1 VLGTQVDAS
10 ASVRRA
16 PSEQRAVAVRLDE
29 IAAELGP
36 VYRAA
41 KPFPHIVLDGVLDE
55 SVLDGVLAEWPAR
68 DAVPWIRHDDDLERG
83 KHTNGDIGRFGPN
96 AQRVLTEISRPFFL
110 EFLSEL
116 TGIAALI
123 PDPYFAAAGLFETTE
138 GGYLDIHADFS
149 INARTGLDRRCNVL
163 IYLNH
168 GWTDA
173 NGGQLEFWRA
183 RPMRCERSIVPVFN
197 RMVIFDTKPSAYHG
211 HPNPVV
217 AAPAGSRRT
226 ISAYYYTRGRPF
238 REQIYGAQG
247 VRVPGGP
254 PVSRR
259 AQLRAVG
266 KAFTPPIVVAA
277 AKHLMHRSTGA

>member
-1 VLGTQVDAS
+1 MAPARVD
-10 ASVRRA
+10 
-16 PSEQRAVAVRLDE
+16 PPWSEQRAVAVRLDE
-29 IAAELGP
+29 LAPELGP

-41 KPFPHIVLDGVLDE
+41 KPFPHIVIDGVFHE
-55 SVLDGVLAEWPAR
+55 SALDGVLAEWPAR
-68 DAVPWIRHDDDLERG
+68 DAVPWITHDDDLERG

-116 TGIAALI
+116 TGIGALI

-168 GWTDA
+168 DWTEA
-173 NGGQLEFWRA
+173 NGGQLELWRA
-183 RPMRCERSIVPVFN
+183 RPFRRERSIVPVFN

-211 HPNPVV
+211 HPNPVI
-217 AAPAGSRRT
+217 APPTGSRKT
-226 ISAYYYTRGRPF
+226 ISAYYFTRGRPF
-238 REQIYGAQG
+238 REQFYGAQG
-247 VRVPGGP
+247 VRVPGGAP
-254 PVSRR
+254 PSRR
-259 AQLRAVG
+259 AQLRAIG
-266 KAFTPPIVVAA
+266 KAVTPPIVVEA
-277 AKHLMHRSTGA
+277 AKQLRRRVAGS